1 MEQEGLVWVLSKA
14 QGTGCGGSAVI
25 RDLVCLWCATY
36 EITRNCC
43 LLTIQTQG
51 FSPNSISQLSFFLSH
66 ANPSSS
72 MEQQHKANCAGVFA
86 WLRLSH
92 APRWSQK
99 KKKKKQTTISQFCG
113 FNVAPPPCFR
123 CKQTLVYSSWAEIG
137 LPATLLLISLTLQSA
152 KWAELPFIRP
162 QSWGAQNVVWTVHFP
177 GEVSTFIIS
186 PFLWVSSQ
194 GHSLDLITSL
204 SFPSNSIWIFPITF
218 VVQKCFC

>member
-1 MEQEGLVWVLSKA
+1 MEQEGPVWVLSKA

-25 RDLVCLWCATY
+25 RDLVGLWCATY
-36 EITRNCC
+36 EIIRSCC

-72 MEQQHKANCAGVFA
+72 MEQQHKANCAGV
-86 WLRLSH
+86 LTE
-92 APRWSQK
+92 PCNKVVTEK
-99 KKKKKQTTISQFCG
+99 KKNNNTTISQFCG
-113 FNVAPPPCFR
+113 FSVAPPPCFR

-137 LPATLLLISLTLQSA
+137 LPTTLLLISLTLQSA

-177 GEVSTFIIS
+177 GEVSTLIIS
-186 PFLWVSSQ
+186 LFLWVSSQ

-204 SFPSNSIWIFPITF
+204 SFPSNSVWIFPITF